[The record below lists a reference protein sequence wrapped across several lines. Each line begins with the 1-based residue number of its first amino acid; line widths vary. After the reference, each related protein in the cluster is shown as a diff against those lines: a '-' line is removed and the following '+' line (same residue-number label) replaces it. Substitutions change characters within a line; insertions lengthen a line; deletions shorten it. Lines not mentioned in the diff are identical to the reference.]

1 MCVAMNYRHGFHA
14 GNFADVLK
22 HIILSRIVLYLGRK
36 AQPFRVIDTHAGAG
50 LYDLTSEDALRTGE
64 WRDGIGRLFET
75 TLQAECEDII
85 APYRQALARFSRAE
99 GGTPRFYPGSPL
111 IAAALMRPMDTL
123 IANDRLDEEAAI
135 LRQSLKAHVGR
146 TGPDWK
152 VTERDGWETLKAML
166 PPRERRGLVVID
178 PPFEQKD
185 EFASIRDGLAEARR
199 RFANGVYLIW
209 YPVKDRAAVNHVI
222 GRLIADMAAPDL
234 TDAGVTTGPGIAVP
248 ARPAGQRP
256 TTYLDVRLAVS
267 DPFPGLGLTETGV
280 LVVNPPYTLEAE
292 LRMLMPELSALLA
305 DGKGAGFAL
314 QGSPV

>member
-1 MCVAMNYRHGFHA
+1 MNYRHGFHA

-36 AQPFRVIDTHAGAG
+36 DQPFRVIDTHAGAG
-50 LYDLTSEDALRTGE
+50 LYDLASDDARRTGE
-64 WRDGIGRLFET
+64 WRDGVGRLFET
-75 TLQAECEDII
+75 KLQPACEDII
-85 APYRQALARFSRAE
+85 APYRQALDRYSHAN

-123 IANDRLDEEAAI
+123 VANERLGEEAAR

-146 TGPDWK
+146 SGPDWK
-152 VTERDGWETLKAML
+152 VSERDGWETLKAML

-185 EFASIRDGLAEARR
+185 EFACIRLGLAEARR
-199 RFANGVYLIW
+199 RFANGIYLVW
-209 YPVKDRAAVNHVI
+209 YPVKDRAVVDQMVGN
-222 GRLIADMAAPDL
+222 LIADTAGPEQPLAGAEVGSRAA
-234 TDAGVTTGPGIAVP
+234 
-248 ARPAGQRP
+248 ARLPAGGVAQRLAS
-256 TTYLDVRLAVS
+256 YLDVRMAVS

-280 LVVNPPYTLEAE
+280 LVVNPPYTLEAD
-292 LRMLMPELSALLA
+292 LRALMPELSALLA

-314 QGSPV
+314 QGNPI